1 MCTTFFVGV
10 RPTTALPDRVR
21 PTDIPQR
28 FDTPEPT
35 SSIGLDDIRRPGI
48 SSRPKFPPR
57 TLPTRPRVQTNSDGN
72 GNEDLISLIPID
84 RPSNGPSKDDNEVV
98 DNADDKD
105 DPRVLTGGPF
115 IPNFGGGGRPG
126 RPVKIDK
133 NTGRGSATLQKVIA
147 RCFKTNQKRFITSD
161 MLLKVGLKYSK
172 YTH

>member
-1 MCTTFFVGV
+1 MKREIFLSIYIVFHVTCFFVGV
-10 RPTTALPDRVR
+10 RPTSTLPDRVR

-35 SSIGLDDIRRPGI
+35 SSIGLDDINPNRPGI

-57 TLPTRPRVQTNSDGN
+57 TLPTRPRVQTNSDRN

-84 RPSNGPSKDDNEVV
+84 RPSNGPSKDDNEIV
-98 DNADDKD
+98 DNADEKD

-147 RCFKTNQKRFITSD
+147 RY
-161 MLLKVGLKYSK
+161 LLSQIINYS
-172 YTH
+172 

>member
-28 FDTPEPT
+28 FDTPAPT
-35 SSIGLDDIRRPGI
+35 SSIGLDDLRRPGI

-72 GNEDLISLIPID
+72 GSEDLISLIPID
-84 RPSNGPSKDDNEVV
+84 RPSNGPSKDENEAV

-126 RPVKIDK
+126 RPVADRKPIDK

-147 RCFKTNQKRFITSD
+147 RYFLSQIINKI
-161 MLLKVGLKYSK
+161 
-172 YTH
+172 

>member
-1 MCTTFFVGV
+1 M
-10 RPTTALPDRVR
+10 R

-35 SSIGLDDIRRPGI
+35 SSIGLDDINPNRPGI

-57 TLPTRPRVQTNSDGN
+57 TLPTRPRVQTNSDRN

-84 RPSNGPSKDDNEVV
+84 RPSNGPSKDDNEIV
-98 DNADDKD
+98 DNADEKD

-147 RCFKTNQKRFITSD
+147 RY
-161 MLLKVGLKYSK
+161 LLSQIINDL
-172 YTH
+172 